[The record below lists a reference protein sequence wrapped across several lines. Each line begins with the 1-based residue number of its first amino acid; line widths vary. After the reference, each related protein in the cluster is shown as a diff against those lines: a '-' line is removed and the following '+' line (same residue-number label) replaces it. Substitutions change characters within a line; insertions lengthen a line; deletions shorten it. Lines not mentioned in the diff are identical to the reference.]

1 MAEILPTIK
10 IKVFIMCDK
19 SRSALFSK
27 QAATI
32 FFSQLGFAAGLL
44 VMAGMLTSA
53 SVRAE
58 LRPPSPGIEA
68 LDIERKA
75 DEMQAG
81 YVGETR
87 KMTLTLINAD
97 GQESQRKLDF
107 WGFEEPDRHDKTIV
121 KFTYPPDIK
130 GTALLTYEKG
140 VEDDDQWLYLPSLK
154 RAKRIASSNKSGSF
168 VGSEFAYEDLV
179 VRQFEKY
186 NFKYIGDDT
195 VNGKDCYVME
205 RTPKNQTSGYSK
217 VLRWRYKDNLQEA
230 KSEYYDRKGE
240 LLKERFMDGHH
251 QIEGFWRSTKITVK
265 NVQTGK
271 GSVLSFDD
279 IKLKVPQDESQ
290 FSVRALESV
299 Q

>member
-1 MAEILPTIK
+1 VNPFNHYQKGVYMYDESHCALL
-10 IKVFIMCDK
+10 
-19 SRSALFSK
+19 SR
-27 QAATI
+27 QAVTK
-32 FFSQLGFAAGLL
+32 FGFAGGLL
-44 VMAGMLTSA
+44 VLA
-53 SVRAE
+53 SLLFALPVHADM
-58 LRPPSPGIEA
+58 RPPSPGIEA
-68 LDIERKA
+68 IDIERKA

-81 YVGETR
+81 YIGESR

-107 WGFEEPDRHDKTIV
+107 WGFEEPDRHDKTLV
-121 KFTYPPDIK
+121 KFTFPPDIK
-130 GTALLTYEKG
+130 GTTLLTYEKG
-140 VEDDDQWLYLPSLK
+140 AEDDDQWLYLPSLK

-195 VNGKDCYVME
+195 VDGKDCFVIE

-217 VLRWRYKDNLQEA
+217 ILRWRYKDNHQEA
-230 KSEYYDRKGE
+230 KSQYYDRKGE
-240 LLKERFMDGHH
+240 LLKERFLEGHH
-251 QIEGFWRSTKITVK
+251 LVDGFWRTSKITVK
-265 NVQTGK
+265 NVQTK
-271 GSVLSFDD
+271 KASTLAFDD
-279 IKLKVPQDESQ
+279 IKLKLTQDESL

>member
-1 MAEILPTIK
+1 MHDE
-10 IKVFIMCDK
+10 
-19 SRSALFSK
+19 SRCALLSK
-27 QAATI
+27 QAATP
-32 FFSQLGFAAGLL
+32 FFSKTESVRRWQLSIGSAVVLL
-44 VMAGMLTSA
+44 VLASILFPLSA
-53 SVRAE
+53 HAE
-58 LRPPSPGIEA
+58 MRPPSPGIEA
-68 LDIERKA
+68 IDIERKA

-81 YVGETR
+81 YIGESR

-121 KFTYPPDIK
+121 KFTFPPDIK
-130 GTALLTYEKG
+130 GTALLTYENG
-140 VEDDDQWLYLPSLK
+140 AEDDDQWLYLPSLK

-186 NFKYIGDDT
+186 NFKYMGDDT
-195 VNGKDCYVME
+195 VDGKDCFVIE

-217 VLRWRYKDNLQEA
+217 ILRWRYKDNYQEA

-240 LLKERFMDGHH
+240 LLKVRSLEGHH
-251 QIEGFWRSTKITVK
+251 LVDGFWRSTKITVK
-265 NVQTGK
+265 NMQTRK
-271 GSVLSFDD
+271 ASTLAFDD
-279 IKLKVPQDESQ
+279 IKLKLKQDESL

>member
-1 MAEILPTIK
+1 
-10 IKVFIMCDK
+10 MCDK
-19 SRSALFSK
+19 SRCALFSK
-27 QAATI
+27 RAATS
-32 FFSQLGFAAGLL
+32 FFSQLGFSAGLL
-44 VMAGMLTSA
+44 VMAGMLASA
-53 SVRAE
+53 TVHAE
-58 LRPPSPGIEA
+58 PRPPTPGIEA
-68 LDIERKA
+68 MDIERKA

-97 GQESQRKLDF
+97 GQESQRKLDY

-140 VEDDDQWLYLPSLK
+140 EEDDDQWLYLPSLK

-186 NFKYIGDDT
+186 NFRYIGDDT
-195 VNGKDCYVME
+195 VNDKDCYIME

-251 QIEGFWRSTKITVK
+251 QVDGFWRSTKITVK

-271 GSVLSFDD
+271 GSVLAFDD
-279 IKLKVPQDESQ
+279 IKLKVPQDKSQ
-290 FSVRALESV
+290 FTVRALESV